1 MKKAISIII
10 TLFIA
15 AAMLVFLHGCQN
27 EKN

>member
-10 TLFIA
+10 ALFIA
-15 AAMLVFLHGCQN
+15 AAMLVLLYGCQN